1 MSTSKAVVMATLALN
16 EGSTLA
22 NSPFA
27 NYCDADGNL
36 AVHPMGEKNTY
47 NMGYNYDFNHQYEQ
61 LEKGYYVL
69 NSIFTAKLK
78 LPFNITIHSMLL
90 RASSGS
96 TTAGSSH
103 PTPDWD
109 AVSHGANRN
118 TASKF
123 DWSINNTCH
132 GTILSLKNTMSC

>member
-1 MSTSKAVVMATLALN
+1 MALN

-78 LPFNITIHSMLL
+78 LPFYINYSFNARSPSLRLWKLTLPLTSSQSVMLVVNFILARMAWYSVPRMTPSL
-90 RASSGS
+90 R
-96 TTAGSSH
+96 
-103 PTPDWD
+103 
-109 AVSHGANRN
+109 R
-118 TASKF
+118 
-123 DWSINNTCH
+123 
-132 GTILSLKNTMSC
+132 